1 MSDTPQVINT
11 LRTKA
16 GELEAHIAK
25 LERALAQARADL
37 AHINASIM
45 LFEAPPAGTEFPL
58 HFNLGRLFKG
68 RELGQICR
76 EALAQGPPSTGEL
89 AEYVIRAKGLDEGD
103 KHLRTSI
110 ALRIVN
116 AMRMAE
122 KRGKAGRVGKRG
134 SAIVWCGEGA
144 SNANGP

>member
-1 MSDTPQVINT
+1 MSDPQVINT
-11 LRTKA
+11 LRSKA

-25 LERALAQARADL
+25 LERALHQARADL
-37 AHINASIM
+37 AHINAAIM

-68 RELGQICR
+68 RELGQLCR
-76 EALAQGPPSTGEL
+76 EALAQGPQDTRQL
-89 AEYVIRAKGLDEGD
+89 AAYVIEAKGLDSTD

-110 ALRIVN
+110 QLRVVN

-122 KRGKAGRVGKRG
+122 KRGKAARVGKNG
-134 SAIVWCGEGA
+134 AVLVWCI
-144 SNANGP
+144 